1 MEVTKQEVYLV
12 FLQLPDAERQHGH
25 QQEAVEN
32 QNQRA
37 DPPPPL
43 CAGTRHDG
51 CFTLSLDYRH
61 ILQPRAKPGGRTCQ
75 MIRPK
80 LAEMNDSSRSVSTD
94 KLTAPSIAVY

>member
-1 MEVTKQEVYLV
+1 MKQEVYLV

-43 CAGTRHDG
+43 CTGTRHDG
-51 CFTLSLDYRH
+51 CFTVSVDYKH

-75 MIRPK
+75 MIRK
-80 LAEMNDSSRSVSTD
+80 
-94 KLTAPSIAVY
+94 